1 MEVITATRQSSHN
14 YQQRIDE
21 MLRANLLVDL
31 PAGGTYRLTV
41 VHDDDCPF
49 FEGGWC
55 NCEATFEL
63 TDIDEEATHHG

>member
-1 MEVITATRQSSHN
+1 MMEVTTATRQSSHN

-31 PAGGTYRLTV
+31 PAGGTYRLAV
-41 VHDDDCPF
+41 LHADDYRF

-55 NCEATFEL
+55 NCEPDFEL
-63 TDIDEEATHHG
+63 TDVQSVLA